1 MKAPSFLPVTMN
13 ENTSTA
19 TMKVKRAAEHQIN
32 KDEYEANVDERD
44 VEAPDPGQG
53 MTRATDDVMARRKIL
68 KVSR

>member
-1 MKAPSFLPVTMN
+1 
-13 ENTSTA
+13 
-19 TMKVKRAAEHQIN
+19 MKVKRAAEHQIN